1 MFASESSH
9 ASSFKKFLD
18 LRVPKNRNQRRSALL
33 EYMHWDLMMPHLK
46 KKKKKKKIKKHI
58 LQIKEK
64 HFDLLLFVS
73 FVSL

>member
-46 KKKKKKKIKKHI
+46 KKKKK
-58 LQIKEK
+58 EK
-64 HFDLLLFVS
+64 N
-73 FVSL
+73 

>member
-46 KKKKKKKIKKHI
+46 KKE
-58 LQIKEK
+58 EK
-64 HFDLLLFVS
+64 NLKTRTANKRNTL
-73 FVSL
+73 